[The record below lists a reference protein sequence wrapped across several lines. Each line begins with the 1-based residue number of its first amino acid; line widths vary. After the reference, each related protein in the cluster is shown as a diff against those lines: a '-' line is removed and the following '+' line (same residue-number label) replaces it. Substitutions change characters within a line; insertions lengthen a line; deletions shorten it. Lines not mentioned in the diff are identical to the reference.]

1 MNKRTPSFKP
11 PRKERVVRPSLS
23 YKPSGVSTGGYSEKR
38 SKPRSPPYKKLR
50 STYQPAVDVRR
61 PVMQD
66 KDLKKTRYKVPK
78 APKDTEVPTSVSEK
92 RSTSNDQR
100 KTDWGSVAEWY
111 DKHLEKTGDTYHDK
125 VVHPNLLRMLGDIKG
140 KQILDL
146 ACGQGIFSRLLADK
160 GASVV
165 GVDLGKELIDIAEKK
180 NAEYKFKIHF
190 FHSASNDLFMVKDD
204 TKDIVVCVLALQNI
218 EKLQE
223 TITEVSR
230 VLKKGGRF
238 LMVLNH
244 PAFRNPRHTHWGYDE
259 AEKVQYRRVE
269 EYLSESK
276 IKIDMTPGATK
287 DKKFT
292 VSFHRPLQVY
302 VKSFGKHGLAM
313 TRLEEW
319 ESHKASQKGPRKIA
333 EDKARKEIPLFLA
346 MEAIKL

>member
-1 MNKRTPSFKP
+1 MNKRTSSFKA
-11 PRKERVVRPSLS
+11 PRKERAVRPSLS
-23 YKPSGVSTGGYSEKR
+23 YKPTGGYGEERAKSAPTR
-38 SKPRSPPYKKLR
+38 YTKPRSARPQVNMDEK
-50 STYQPAVDVRR
+50 R
-61 PVMQD
+61 PVMVQ
-66 KDLKKTRYKVPK
+66 KDRQKTRYKVPK
-78 APKDTEVPTSVSEK
+78 APKATELVASVVKDTS
-92 RSTSNDQR
+92 
-100 KTDWGSVAEWY
+100 WGKVAEWY
-111 DKHLEKTGDTYHDK
+111 DKHLEKGTDTYHEK

-140 KQILDL
+140 KQVLDL
-146 ACGQGIFSRLLADK
+146 ACGQGIFSRLLAGK

-190 FHSASNDLFMVKDD
+190 FHSASNDLFMVKDG

-223 TITEVSR
+223 TIGEVSR
-230 VLKKGGRF
+230 VLKTGGRF
-238 LMVLNH
+238 LVVLNH
-244 PAFRNPRHTHWGYDE
+244 PAFRNPRHTHWGFDE
-259 AEKVQYRRVE
+259 AEQVQYRRVD

-276 IKIDMTPGATK
+276 IKIDMTPGAVK

-302 VKSFGKHGLAM
+302 MKSLGKHGLAM

-346 MEAIKL
+346 MELIKL

>member
-1 MNKRTPSFKP
+1 MVRMIKRTPNSA
-11 PRKERVVRPSLS
+11 PRKKTSSFSRARSFHKAAKEHI
-23 YKPSGVSTGGYSEKR
+23 SGYDEK
-38 SKPRSPPYKKLR
+38 
-50 STYQPAVDVRR
+50 R
-61 PVMQD
+61 PVMLK
-66 KDLKKTRYKVPK
+66 KDLQKTRYKIPK
-78 APKDTEVPTSVSEK
+78 PAKVAENTLSQVKDTS
-92 RSTSNDQR
+92 
-100 KTDWGSVAEWY
+100 WGGVAEWY
-111 DKHLEKTGDTYHDK
+111 DKHLEKTNDTYHEK

-180 NAEYKFKIHF
+180 NADYKFKIHF
-190 FHSASNDLFMVKDD
+190 FHSASNDLFMVKSE
-204 TKDIVVCVLALQNI
+204 TKDVVVCVLALQNI
-218 EKLQE
+218 EKMQE
-223 TITEVSR
+223 TVAEVSR

-238 LMVLNH
+238 IAILNH

-259 AEKVQYRRVE
+259 AEKVQYRRVN

-276 IKIDMTPGATK
+276 IKIDMTPGAVK

-302 VKSFGKHGLAM
+302 MKSFGKQGLAM

-319 ESHKASQKGPRKIA
+319 ESHKASQKGPRKNA

-346 MEAIKL
+346 MEMIKL

>member
-1 MNKRTPSFKP
+1 MIKRTPHSTS
-11 PRKERVVRPSLS
+11 RKKTSPFSRARFTSKASKEHT
-23 YKPSGVSTGGYSEKR
+23 SGYDEK
-38 SKPRSPPYKKLR
+38 
-50 STYQPAVDVRR
+50 R
-61 PVMQD
+61 PVMAKQD
-66 KDLKKTRYKVPK
+66 RQKTRYKIPK
-78 APKDTEVPTSVSEK
+78 AAIPAPEKKTADTS
-92 RSTSNDQR
+92 
-100 KTDWGSVAEWY
+100 WGPVASWY
-111 DKHLEKTGDTYHDK
+111 DKHLEQGSDTYHDK
-125 VVHPNLLRMLGDIKG
+125 VVHPNMMRMLGDIKG
-140 KQILDL
+140 KQIVDL

-180 NAEYKFKIHF
+180 NADYKFKIHF
-190 FHSASNDLFMVKDD
+190 FHSASNDLFMVKDE

-223 TITEVSR
+223 TIGEVSR
-230 VLKKGGRF
+230 ALKKGGRF
-238 LMVLNH
+238 LLVLNH

-259 AEKVQYRRVE
+259 AEQVQYRRVD

-276 IKIDMTPGATK
+276 IKIDMTPGAVK

-302 VKSFGKHGLAM
+302 MKSLGKHGLAM

-319 ESHKASQKGPRKIA
+319 ESHKASQKGPRKSA

-346 MEAIKL
+346 MEFIKL